1 MIILDTNVI
10 SALMN
15 DPPDSRVVAWFDRQA
30 GSSIWT
36 TSITVLEIQF
46 GLQIMPAGKKRTGLS
61 QIFELIL
68 GEIDSRIA
76 GLDEEA
82 ARATASLMASRQ
94 KTGRIGDLRDSM
106 IAGIVIARH
115 ALLATRNIAHFSDIS
130 ATVVDPWVA

>member
-46 GLQIMPAGKKRTGLS
+46 GLQIMPAGKRRTGLS

-115 ALLATRNIAHFSDIS
+115 ALLATHNTAHFSDIS
-130 ATVVDPWVA
+130 ATVVDPWIA

>member
-1 MIILDTNVI
+1 VIILDTNVI

-15 DPPDSRVVAWFDRQA
+15 DPPDSKVVAWFDRQA

-46 GLQIMPAGKKRTGLS
+46 GLQIMPAGKRRTGLS

-94 KTGRIGDLRDSM
+94 KTGRIGDLRDTM

-115 ALLATRNIAHFSDIS
+115 ASLATRNTAHFSDVP
-130 ATVVDPWVA
+130 ATVVDPCTA